1 MPKSKR
7 RGRGGL
13 VPEIPKRSQRESQ
26 PSTSQPKQKSS
37 KAFGL
42 SSSQDRRLTFLV
54 LLPAL
59 LISVL
64 LYLNTLPGKF
74 VYDDVPQITRNTLI
88 QDGSNLW
95 RAISSDV
102 WAFKRG
108 DAAVSNY
115 WRPTFVLW
123 LMVNFRL
130 FGLDTFGWHLLNI
143 LLHAGV
149 VALAFFF
156 LRRLNLSPWV
166 AGAVALLF
174 AAHPVHTESVAW
186 ISGSPDLILSAALLA
201 SMLFVFRLAQRETK
215 AGWMA
220 AILFYLLALGAKEIA
235 VVYPL
240 IVFVLLWRARGDAR
254 GDQGA
259 AGLPAAKALRI
270 ALPFAA
276 AAVLYLIVRQLILG
290 GLAQYPEGGANA
302 SSVILSA
309 PSVFTFYIRQIVFP
323 YWIGPLYPLRA
334 VTTANI
340 GLMNFV
346 IPLLVSLIAAGWMI
360 WQSRKSKI
368 ARVGLALFVLPLLPA
383 MNIAA
388 FLPEQIVHDRY
399 LYLPLL
405 GFLMMTVPLLASLLE
420 RSMSSRPWLAY
431 ALTAAVCVPLGLQTI
446 RYNRAWLSNEALWQW
461 GIATDPTAAWNYL
474 QYGAEMYEQKR
485 FTDAVPY
492 FDRALGISPM
502 PLSFLGRGRS
512 LVELKRFDEGQRD
525 LRAITSRGKEQIPS
539 HVLYLAYE
547 GLAVSFERQG
557 KLEEAGR
564 VLEEARAK
572 LPQYRAALTEK
583 LAVILYQTGKK
594 QEAYDQLVGVYAQS
608 KVETLPESRLVLY
621 RIGLLSAELGK
632 NNEARA
638 ALQEFLALT
647 NNAQDE
653 EFKQARA
660 ESEATLRRLPR

>member
-7 RGRGGL
+7 RGKGGL
-13 VPEIPKRSQRESQ
+13 VPEIPKRSQLERESR
-26 PSTSQPKQKSS
+26 PSTSPPKHKTSN
-37 KAFGL
+37 AVGL
-42 SSSQDRRLTFLV
+42 SPRQDRRLTYLV

-59 LISVL
+59 LIAVI
-64 LYLNTLPGKF
+64 LYLNTLSGKF

-95 RAISSDV
+95 RAMSSDV

-108 DAAVSNY
+108 DAAASNY

-156 LRRLNLSPWV
+156 LRRLNLSHWV
-166 AGAVALLF
+166 AGAIALLF

-186 ISGSPDLILSAALLA
+186 ISGSPDLVLSAALLA
-201 SMLFVFRLAQRETK
+201 SMQFVARLARRETK
-215 AGWMA
+215 AGWA
-220 AILFYLLALGAKEIA
+220 LAGLFYLIALGAKEIA

-240 IVFVLLWRARGDAR
+240 IVFVLLWRAGGERD
-254 GDQGA
+254 DV
-259 AGLPAAKALRI
+259 GLPASKALRI

-276 AAVLYLIVRQLILG
+276 LAILYLIVRQLILG
-290 GLAQYPEGGANA
+290 GLAQYPEGGANI

-309 PSVFTFYIRQIVFP
+309 PMVFTFYLRQLIFP
-323 YWIGPLYPLRA
+323 YWIGPSYPLRA
-334 VTTANI
+334 LTSANI

-346 IPLLVSLIAAGWMI
+346 IPLLVSLIVGGWMI
-360 WQSRKSKI
+360 WRSRQNKT
-368 ARVGLALFVLPLLPA
+368 ARIGLALFVLPLLPA

-388 FLPEQIVHDRY
+388 FLPEQLVHDRY
-399 LYLPLL
+399 LYLPVL
-405 GFLMMTVPLLASLLE
+405 GFLMMAVPPLALLLE
-420 RSMSSRPWLAY
+420 QSMSSRPWLVY
-431 ALTAAVCVPLGLQTI
+431 AVAAVVCVPFGLQTI
-446 RYNRAWLSNEALWQW
+446 RYNRAWLSNEALWQK
-461 GIATDPTAAWNYL
+461 GIETDPTAAWNYM

-485 FTDAVPY
+485 FAEAIPY
-492 FDRALGISPM
+492 FDRALGITPM

-512 LVELKRFDEGQRD
+512 LLELQRFDEGQRD
-525 LRAITSRGKEQIPS
+525 LRAITSRGEKQIPP

-547 GLAVSFERQG
+547 ALAVSNERQG
-557 KLEEAGR
+557 KLEEASR
-564 VLEEARAK
+564 ILEEARTK

-583 LAVILYQTGKK
+583 LAVILYQTGRK
-594 QEAYDQLVGVYAQS
+594 QEAYDQLVSVHSQAKQ
-608 KVETLPESRLVLY
+608 ETLPESRLVSY
-621 RIGLLSAELGK
+621 RIGLLAAELGK
-632 NNEARA
+632 PNEARV
-638 ALQEFLALT
+638 ALQEFLAQT
-647 NNAQDE
+647 QTAQDE

-660 ESEATLRRLPR
+660 ESEATLRKLPR

>member
-7 RGRGGL
+7 RGKGGL
-13 VPEIPKRSQRESQ
+13 VPEIPKRSQPERDLQS
-26 PSTSQPKQKSS
+26 SPKHKTA
-37 KAFGL
+37 KPIYPGAR
-42 SSSQDRRLTFLV
+42 QDRKLAFFV

-74 VYDDVPQITRNTLI
+74 VYDDVPQITKNTLI

-95 RAISSDV
+95 RAMSSDV

-143 LLHAGV
+143 LLHTGL

-156 LRRLNLSPWV
+156 LRRLNLSHWV

-201 SMLFVFRLAQRETK
+201 SMLFIFRLRQRETK
-215 AGWMA
+215 AGWA
-220 AILFYLLALGAKEIA
+220 LAILFYLIALGAKEIA
-235 VVYPL
+235 VVYPI
-240 IVFVLLWRARGDAR
+240 IVFVLVWRARGEAS
-254 GDQGA
+254 GDRTD
-259 AGLPAAKALRI
+259 AGLPPSKALRI

-276 AAVLYLIVRQLILG
+276 LAVLYLIIRQLVLG
-290 GLAQYPEGGANA
+290 GLAQYPEGGANI

-309 PSVFTFYIRQIVFP
+309 PMVFTFYLRQIVFP
-323 YWIGPLYPLRA
+323 YWIGPSYPLRA
-334 VTTANI
+334 VTPANI
-340 GLMNFV
+340 GLVNFV
-346 IPLLVSLIAAGWMI
+346 IPLLVSLAVVGWML

-399 LYLPLL
+399 LYLPVL
-405 GFLMMTVPLLASLLE
+405 GFLMMTVPPLASLLE
-420 RSMSSRPWLAY
+420 RSMSSRPWLVY
-431 ALTAAVCVPLGLQTI
+431 ALAAAVCLPLGIQTI

-461 GIATDPTAAWNYL
+461 GIATDPSAAWNYL

-485 FTDAVPY
+485 FAEAVPY
-492 FDRALGISPM
+492 FDRALGINQM

-512 LVELKRFDEGQRD
+512 LVELKRFDDGQRD
-525 LRAITSRGKEQIPS
+525 LLAITSRGKEQIPS

-557 KLEEAGR
+557 KPEEAGR
-564 VLEEARAK
+564 ILEEARSK

-594 QEAYDQLVGVYAQS
+594 QEAYDQLVSVYAQS
-608 KVETLPESRLVLY
+608 KTETLPESRLVSY
-621 RIGLLSAELGK
+621 RIGLLAAEMGK
-632 NNEARA
+632 TNEARA
-638 ALQEFLALT
+638 ALQEFLAQT
-647 NNAQDE
+647 QTAQDE